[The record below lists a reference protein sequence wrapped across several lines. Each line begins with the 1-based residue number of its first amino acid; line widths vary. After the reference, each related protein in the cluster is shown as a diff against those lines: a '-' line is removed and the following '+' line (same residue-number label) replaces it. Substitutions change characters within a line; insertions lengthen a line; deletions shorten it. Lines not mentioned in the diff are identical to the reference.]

1 MGYRNRE
8 IEIKL
13 LVEGTSKLPLMK
25 ETVEAWVTSL
35 YPDFDYVIGNATD
48 LYWHAPDRGQGDFV
62 RLRRT
67 SGNKAQI
74 TMKGTDKDDITN
86 RIEIDLEVDDYKQ
99 ARVLMEG
106 LHGDPIERV
115 KKKYHVYFLENDDTT
130 ISVYQVTKD
139 SRVFIEIEGR
149 TKKRVRELTAAL
161 LAFNDNFQYTW
172 VNSSLYNIFV
182 AKDGMET
189 QSVDNFL
196 G

>member
-13 LVEGTSKLPLMK
+13 LVENSSKLPLVK
-25 ETVEAWVTSL
+25 ETVEDWVKSM

-48 LYWHAPDRGQGDFV
+48 LYWYAPDHGKGDFV
-62 RLRRT
+62 RLRRM
-67 SGNKAQI
+67 SNSNAQI

-99 ARVLMEG
+99 ARILMEG
-106 LHGDPIERV
+106 LHGEPIERV

-130 ISVYQVTKD
+130 ISVYQVAKD
-139 SRVFIEIEGR
+139 PRVFVEIEAR
-149 TKKRVRELTAAL
+149 TKKRVRELTSAL
-161 LAFNDNFQYTW
+161 LAFDENFQYTW
-172 VNSSLYNIFV
+172 VNSSLYNMFV
-182 AKDGMET
+182 EKDEMEV
-189 QSVDNFL
+189 QPVDNFL